1 MLTAGSSI
9 GALYAEQFPRGYG
22 VTGSGFAFNI
32 SSRIGSISGVALA
45 PYVIGLYGMANPR
58 RNKHHFVYTG
68 DSFVRLHK
76 EAGDI
81 ELAQ

>member
-1 MLTAGSSI
+1 
-9 GALYAEQFPRGYG
+9 

-32 SSRIGSISGVALA
+32 SSRIGSISGGVLA
-45 PYVIGLYGMANPR
+45 PYVIGLYGMANAWPIPAGISITLR
-58 RNKHHFVYTG
+58 ILAIISLAFI
-68 DSFVRLHK
+68 K